1 MTSTQK
7 TLECLDQQMVNDLQ
21 TLMKLKDRQ
30 AAGESVS
37 REIKELESAIDVKI
51 ALAEGLRKQR

>member
-7 TLECLDQQMVNDLQ
+7 TLDRLDEQMVNDLQ

-51 ALAEGLRKQR
+51 ALAEGLRKQM